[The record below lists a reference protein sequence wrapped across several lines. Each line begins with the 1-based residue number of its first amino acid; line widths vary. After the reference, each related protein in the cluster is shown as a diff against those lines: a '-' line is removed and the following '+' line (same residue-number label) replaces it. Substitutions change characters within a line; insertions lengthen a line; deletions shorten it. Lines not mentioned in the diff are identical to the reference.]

1 MHLIQVEL
9 YKIFTKPRSFIGIAT
24 IALIVVLIEF
34 ALYVDG
40 KDYLQFIF
48 QSMEQTF
55 EISGNILNG
64 NLVAFII
71 LQTLIVQMPLLVA
84 LVTGDMISGEAASGT
99 IRLVVTRA
107 VSRNHILFAKYVA
120 GSIYSLALIIWLG
133 VLAIGLGYLLF
144 GTGDLV
150 VLKSEEL
157 VILPAADV
165 LWRFM
170 AAFLIAF
177 LSLNV
182 VCAFSLMLSC
192 FTDNSIA
199 PIVSTMSVI
208 ILFTIIGTM
217 EVPVFDYV
225 KPVLFTTHMIIW
237 KNMFDNPIDYPQIYQ
252 SLGILV
258 GYIVLFMSIAFYH
271 FNKKDILN

>member
-1 MHLIQVEL
+1 MHLIKVEL
-9 YKIFTKPRSFIGIAT
+9 YKIFTKPRSFIGLAT

-34 ALYVDG
+34 ALYADG
-40 KDYLQFIF
+40 KEYLQFIF
-48 QSMEQTF
+48 QSMEQSF
-55 EISGNILNG
+55 NISGNILNG

-84 LVTGDMISGEAASGT
+84 LVTGDMVSGEAASGT

-107 VSRNHILFAKYVA
+107 VTRNQVLFAKYVA
-120 GSIYSLALIIWLG
+120 GSIYSLALIVWLG

-170 AAFLIAF
+170 AAFFIAF

-199 PIVSTMSVI
+199 PIVTTMSAI

-237 KNMFDNPIDYPQIYQ
+237 KNMFDNPIDYAQINQ
-252 SLGILV
+252 SLGVLV
-258 GYIVLFMSIAFYH
+258 GYVVVFMGIAVYH

>member
-24 IALIVVLIEF
+24 IALIVILIEF

>member
-1 MHLIQVEL
+1 MHLIKVEL
-9 YKIFTKPRSFIGIAT
+9 YKIFTKPRSFIGLAT

-48 QSMEQTF
+48 QSMEQSF
-55 EISGNILNG
+55 NISGNILNG

-84 LVTGDMISGEAASGT
+84 LVTGDMVSGEAASGT

-107 VSRNHILFAKYVA
+107 VTRNQVLFAKYVA
-120 GSIYSLALIIWLG
+120 GSIYSLALIVWLG

-170 AAFLIAF
+170 AAFFIAF

-199 PIVSTMSVI
+199 PIVTTMSAI

-237 KNMFDNPIDYPQIYQ
+237 KNMFDNPIDYAQIDQ
-252 SLGILV
+252 SLGVLV
-258 GYIVLFMSIAFYH
+258 GYVVVFMGVAVYH